1 MVPLGVDKEK
11 LLLQLE
17 RLQENILRLKNWE
30 IKEKKRYIQQK
41 KDSFKSVLRSV

>member
-17 RLQENILRLKNWE
+17 RLQENILCLKELRN
-30 IKEKKRYIQQK
+30 KKKR
-41 KDSFKSVLRSV
+41 